1 MVVRMQRWQGTTIDL
16 TGGPRRALDDL
27 GFRAEP
33 GHRLRAL
40 PHRPRTWHPA
50 PRKTD
55 LANTFAR

>member
-16 TGGPRRALDDL
+16 PRGPRRALDES

-33 GHRLRAL
+33 RHNLRAL
-40 PHRPRTWHPA
+40 SHSPRTWHPA

-55 LANTFAR
+55 LRITFAR